1 MKFELAALPYDY
13 SALEPY
19 ISASTLGY
27 HYDKHHM
34 GYLNKLNAA
43 LENVNEVY
51 SSLEDLIVKNPSGS
65 MFQNAGQVWNHT
77 FYWSSMTPASTE
89 PGGKLMAM
97 INSSFGSFEDFKA
110 AFVSKALATFGSG
123 WVWLVLKDGA
133 LELVSTSNAD
143 SPLSLGLGKAL
154 FTCDV
159 WEHAYYLDSQNDRA
173 AYANKFLNI
182 INWQFAEANL

>member
-1 MKFELAALPYDY
+1 MKFDLAALPYDY

-43 LENVNEVY
+43 LENLNEVY
-51 SSLEDLIVKNPSGS
+51 SSLEDLILKNPSGS

-77 FYWSSMTPASTE
+77 FYWSSMTPAGTGPSS
-89 PGGKLMAM
+89 KLMAM

-110 AFVSKALATFGSG
+110 AFVSKALSTFGSG
-123 WVWLVLKDGA
+123 WVWLVLKNGA

-143 SPLSLGLGKAL
+143 SPLSMGLGKAL

-173 AYANKFLNI
+173 AYANGFLNI
-182 INWQFAEANL
+182 INWQFAESNL